1 MCKIRK
7 HLEWALN
14 ILIWSIPVQLS
25 NITKKRLD
33 KAGSYLVEIMLNT
46 CRVIQKLIIWFILN
60 KREHFRE
67 RTAPVIF
74 VQILIVFKL
83 IYNWHQPHSFSF
95 IYSENTEIISQSE
108 IRMEMFQPIRNEN
121 VSSDDSFTSHQS
133 GANLWRHVANWWF
146 TQKFPIFTPNQ
157 APSWWWS
164 HTWYW
169 FLSQHIF

>member
-1 MCKIRK
+1 MYSMNLRKYFVFKTWMCKIRK

-14 ILIWSIPVQLS
+14 ILIWSILVQLS

-95 IYSENTEIISQSE
+95 I
-108 IRMEMFQPIRNEN
+108 
-121 VSSDDSFTSHQS
+121 
-133 GANLWRHVANWWF
+133 
-146 TQKFPIFTPNQ
+146 
-157 APSWWWS
+157 
-164 HTWYW
+164 
-169 FLSQHIF
+169 